1 MKIGF
6 TGTQKGMTKAQE
18 HTLSAI
24 LWTASENKDIT
35 EFHHGDCVGADAQAH
50 NLIDGM
56 GLHDRIVI
64 HPPTNSSRVAF
75 KPSLK
80 ILEPKPYLE
89 RNHDIVDA
97 CDVLLACPSSMVEQR
112 RSGTWATI
120 RYAKKVG
127 KSYMIIYPDGT
138 SRYFPS
144 TT

>member
-18 HTLSAI
+18 YTLSAI
-24 LWTASENKDIT
+24 LWTASEDRGIT
-35 EFHHGDCVGADAQAH
+35 EFDHGDCVGADALAH
-50 NLIDGM
+50 NMVVNM
-56 GLHDRIVI
+56 GLDDRIII
-64 HPPTNSSRVAF
+64 HPPIQDSKRAHKFSMR
-75 KPSLK
+75 
-80 ILEPKPYLE
+80 ILEAKSYLE

-97 CDVLLACPSSMVEQR
+97 CDVLLACPSSIAEQR